1 VSEESGTRTPA
12 AAAAFPASSTNV
24 PATMQAVVKTRPE
37 PGPGATEVREI
48 AVPEPGPGEALVRVL
63 ATAICGTDRHIYDWD
78 PSIQRR
84 VRPPRVT
91 GHEFCGE
98 IALLGDHVARTDVRP
113 GDYVSAEMHV
123 TCGHCRPCLKGQRHV
138 CENTRI
144 LGLDGD
150 GCFAQYVKVPA
161 ENLVPLDRATVPPKV
176 GAFLDAL
183 GNAVHTTQVVDLS
196 GKTVAV
202 LGFGPIGAF
211 CAEIARVSGA
221 AAIAITDVNDRAI
234 AEANR
239 WKQARAAHNARAFNL
254 QSIEDP
260 VGTVRSWLGGGADV
274 VLELSG
280 AEASINLGLEI
291 AYPGGWMSLL
301 GLPRAKSLTLGDY
314 SRDLIYKGV
323 TLHAII
329 GRQVFST
336 WVKMLDLLK
345 AGLKVDDF
353 VSHEFEGLDRFHEA
367 QALLASR
374 EAMKIVFYPNGGRP
388 RAR

>member
-1 VSEESGTRTPA
+1 MSPAGTMR
-12 AAAAFPASSTNV
+12 
-24 PATMQAVVKTRPE
+24 AVVKTRAAAGRE
-37 PGPGATEVREI
+37 ATEIRE
-48 AVPEPGPGEALVRVL
+48 VPVPVPDAGEVLVRVL
-63 ATAICGTDRHIYDWD
+63 ATAVCGTDRHIYDWD
-78 PSIQRR
+78 PSIQDR
-84 VRPPRVT
+84 VAPPRVT

-98 IALLGDHVARTDVRP
+98 IAAFGP
-113 GDYVSAEMHV
+113 GTGREDLAVGSFVSAEMHV
-123 TCGHCRPCLKGQRHV
+123 TCGHCRPCLNGNRHV
-138 CENTRI
+138 CAKTKI

-150 GCFAQYVKVPA
+150 GCFAQFVKVPLA
-161 ENLVPLDRATVPPKV
+161 NIVPLDRSVVAPKV

-221 AAIAITDVNDRAI
+221 SAIAITDVNDRAI

-239 WKQARAAHNARAFNL
+239 WKQSRAARNVATFNL
-254 QSIEDP
+254 RHLERP
-260 VGTVRSWLGGGADV
+260 VDAVRGALGGGADV

-280 AEASINLGLEI
+280 AEASINLGLEVI
-291 AYPGGWMSLL
+291 HPGGWISLL
-301 GLPRAKSLTLGDY
+301 GLPRGKALTLGEY

-323 TLHAII
+323 TMHAII

-336 WVKMLDLLK
+336 WVKMLDLLR

-353 VSHEFEGLDRFHEA
+353 VSHEFEGLERFHEA
-367 QALLASR
+367 QELLASR
-374 EAMKIVFYPNGGRP
+374 EAMKVVFYPNGRP
-388 RAR
+388 

>member
-1 VSEESGTRTPA
+1 MGLEPMTLPSK
-12 AAAAFPASSTNV
+12 
-24 PATMQAVVKTRPE
+24 MQAVVKTE
-37 PGPGATEVREI
+37 PAAGRDATEIREVP
-48 AVPEPGPGEALVRVL
+48 VPEPGPGEVL
-63 ATAICGTDRHIYDWD
+63 LKVIATAVCGTDRHIYDWD
-78 PSIQRR
+78 PSIQHR

-98 IALLGDHVARTDVRP
+98 IAAFGPQGERP
-113 GDYVSAEMHV
+113 SLAHGDYVSAEMHV
-123 TCGHCRPCLKGQRHV
+123 TCGHCRPCRKGERHV

-150 GCFAQYVKVPA
+150 GCFAQYVKVPSD
-161 ENLVPLDRATVPPKV
+161 NVVPLDRAVVPPKV

-196 GKTVAV
+196 GRSVAI

-221 AAIAITDVNDRAI
+221 SSIVVTDVNEHAI
-234 AEANR
+234 MEAHR
-239 WKQARAAHNARAFNL
+239 WARSRGARNVTAIDL
-254 QSIEDP
+254 RGTTDP
-260 VGTVRSWLGGGADV
+260 AGAVREALGGGAEV

-280 AEASINLGLEI
+280 AEASINLGLEVI
-291 AYPGGWMSLL
+291 YPGGWMSLL
-301 GLPRAKSLTLGDY
+301 GLPKGNAVTLDHY

-323 TLHAII
+323 TMRAII
-329 GRQVFST
+329 GRQVFAT

-367 QALLASR
+367 QALLADR
-374 EAMKIVFYPNGGRP
+374 AAMKVVFYPNGKP
-388 RAR
+388 

>member
-1 VSEESGTRTPA
+1 
-12 AAAAFPASSTNV
+12 
-24 PATMQAVVKTRPE
+24 MQAVVKTRPAA
-37 PGPGATEVREI
+37 GPDATAVLEVP
-48 AVPEPGPGEALVRVL
+48 VPKPGPGETLLKVI
-63 ATAICGTDRHIYDWD
+63 ATAVCGTDRHIYDWD
-78 PSIQRR
+78 PSIQHR
-84 VRPPRVT
+84 VQPPRIT

-98 IALLGDHVARTDVRP
+98 IVAFGPQGEQPSLAIGT
-113 GDYVSAEMHV
+113 YASAEMHV
-123 TCGHCRPCLKGQRHV
+123 TCGHCRPCRKGERHV

-150 GCFAQYVKVPA
+150 GCFAGYVKVPSD
-161 ENLVPLDRATVPPKV
+161 NVVPLDRAVVPPKV

-196 GKTVAV
+196 GRSVAI

-221 AAIAITDVNDRAI
+221 SAIAITDVNEHAI

-239 WKQARAAHNARAFNL
+239 WKQTRGARNVAALNLRAVR
-254 QSIEDP
+254 DP
-260 VGTVRSWLGGGADV
+260 AAALREALGGGADV

-280 AEASINLGLEI
+280 AEPSINLGLEAI
-291 AYPGGWMSLL
+291 YPGGFMSLL
-301 GLPRAKSLTLGDY
+301 GLPKGNAVTLHEY

-323 TLHAII
+323 TMHAII
-329 GRQVFST
+329 GRQVFAT

-367 QALLASR
+367 QQLLADR
-374 EAMKIVFYPNGGRP
+374 KAMKVVFYPNGRP
-388 RAR
+388 

>member
-1 VSEESGTRTPA
+1 MNDSI
-12 AAAAFPASSTNV
+12 
-24 PATMQAVVKTRPE
+24 PATMQAVVKIAAAAGPE
-37 PGPGATEVREI
+37 GTEVRDVP
-48 AVPEPGPGEALVRVL
+48 VPEPARGEALIRVL
-63 ATAICGTDRHIYDWD
+63 AAAVCGTDRHIYDWD
-78 PSIQRR
+78 PSIQGR
-84 VRPPRVT
+84 VKPPLVT

-98 IALLGDHVARTDVRP
+98 IALLGGDIGRADLSV
-113 GDYVSAEMHV
+113 GDYVSAEMHI

-144 LGLDGD
+144 LGVDGP
-150 GCFAQYVKVPA
+150 GCFAQYVAVPA
-161 ENLVPLDRATVPPKV
+161 ENIVPLDRSYVPPKV

-196 GKTVAV
+196 GKTVAI

-221 AAIAITDVNDRAI
+221 SAIAITDVNEKAI

-239 WKQARAAHNARAFNL
+239 WKQARAARNARAFNL
-254 QSIEDP
+254 HNAEDP
-260 VGTVRSWLGGGADV
+260 VGLLREFLGGGADA

-280 AEASINLGLEI
+280 AQASINLGLEV

-301 GLPRAKSLTLGDY
+301 GLPRGKSLELEDY

-323 TLHAII
+323 TMHAII
-329 GRQVFST
+329 GRQIFST

-353 VSHEFEGLDRFHEA
+353 VSHEFEGFEKFHEA
-367 QALLASR
+367 QRLLADR
-374 EAMKIVFYPNGGRP
+374 EAMKVVFYPNGKP
-388 RAR
+388 

>member
-1 VSEESGTRTPA
+1 MNLPTR
-12 AAAAFPASSTNV
+12 
-24 PATMQAVVKTRPE
+24 MKAVVKTRPAA
-37 PGPGATEVREI
+37 GPDATAILDVP
-48 AVPEPGPGEALVRVL
+48 VPEPGPGETLLKVI
-63 ATAICGTDRHIYDWD
+63 ATAVCGTDRHIYDWD
-78 PSIQRR
+78 PSIQHR
-84 VRPPRVT
+84 VHPPRIT

-98 IALLGDHVARTDVRP
+98 VVAFGPQGERDGLSIGT
-113 GDYVSAEMHV
+113 YASAEMHV
-123 TCGHCRPCLKGQRHV
+123 TCGHCRPCRKGERHV

-150 GCFAQYVKVPA
+150 GCFAQYVKVPSD
-161 ENLVPLDRATVPPKV
+161 NVVPLDRAIVPPKV

-196 GKTVAV
+196 GKSVAI

-221 AAIAITDVNDRAI
+221 SAIAITDVNEHAI

-239 WKQARAAHNARAFNL
+239 WKQTRAAKNVHALNL
-254 QSIEDP
+254 REIDDP
-260 VGTVRSWLGGGADV
+260 AAALRDALGGGADV

-280 AEASINLGLEI
+280 AEPSINLGLEAI
-291 AYPGGWMSLL
+291 YPGGWMSLL
-301 GLPRAKSLTLGDY
+301 GLPKGNDVTLHHY

-323 TLHAII
+323 TMKAII
-329 GRQVFST
+329 GRQVFAT

-367 QALLASR
+367 QELLANR
-374 EAMKIVFYPNGGRP
+374 EAMKVVFYPNGRKK
-388 RAR
+388 